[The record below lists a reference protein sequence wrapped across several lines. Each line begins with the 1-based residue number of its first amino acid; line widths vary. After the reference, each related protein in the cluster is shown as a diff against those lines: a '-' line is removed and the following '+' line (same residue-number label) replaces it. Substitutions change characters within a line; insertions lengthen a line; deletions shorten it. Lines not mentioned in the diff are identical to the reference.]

1 MIDSLFHITH
11 LDNVAGILRKGLL
24 CRNRIET
31 LHLPYLDLSDA
42 SCQARRSSRD
52 LGGHTVDLHNYVPLF
67 IEPRNAMLYRLEKTL
82 AECGGED
89 DLVIL
94 EFSSNPAQWRA
105 SLLSDGIAS
114 SPATHLFHAT
124 DPGGWEA
131 LDWDAIRSRSWMD
144 QPNPQVA
151 KRHKMAEVLVHGTL
165 AGRHIKQIWVKSPA
179 ALQALR
185 AKVGG
190 ENLPTATVA
199 DDGSLFFS

>member
-1 MIDSLFHITH
+1 MIASLFHITH
-11 LDNVAGILRKGLL
+11 LDNVACILHKGLL

-82 AECGGED
+82 AESGDGD

-94 EFSSNPAQWRA
+94 EVNGTPAQWHA

-131 LDWDAIRSRSWMD
+131 LDWDAIRCRTWKN
-144 QPNPQVA
+144 QLA

-165 AGRHIKQIWVKSPA
+165 NGRHIRKIWVKSPA

-190 ENLPTATVA
+190 KNLPTATVA